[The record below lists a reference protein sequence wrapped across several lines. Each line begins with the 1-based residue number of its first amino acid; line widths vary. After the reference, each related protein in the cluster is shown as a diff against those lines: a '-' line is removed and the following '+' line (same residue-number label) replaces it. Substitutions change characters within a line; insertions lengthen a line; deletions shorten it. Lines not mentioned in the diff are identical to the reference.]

1 MVQAWG
7 IGAILAARPALQTV
21 GAEKGRAAPLE
32 VEGPHQALPAVVVLA
47 IVASQMEVQGVRLA
61 MVATHQGA
69 LAAQEARAG
78 RPVAAPTTILETVVG
93 VEEAQATKEEE
104 QVAQDAME
112 APVEEALH
120 GLIQM

>member
-1 MVQAWG
+1 MVQAWD

-21 GAEKGRAAPLE
+21 GAEVGRAAPLE
-32 VEGPHQALPAVVVLA
+32 VEGPQRALPAVVVLA
-47 IVASQMEVQGVRLA
+47 IVASQMEVQGVRMG
-61 MVATHQGA
+61 MVATLQGA

-78 RPVAAPTTILETVVG
+78 RKVAAPTTILEMVVG